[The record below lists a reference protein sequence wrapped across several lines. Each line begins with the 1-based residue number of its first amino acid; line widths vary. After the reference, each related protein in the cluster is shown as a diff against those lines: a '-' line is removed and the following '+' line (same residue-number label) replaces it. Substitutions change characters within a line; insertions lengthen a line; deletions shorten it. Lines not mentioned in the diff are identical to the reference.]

1 MQIQF
6 VRQVYFGTWL
16 ARINLVSCLFGINC
30 VTGMSCLIRRT
41 ALDDAGGLR
50 AFGGYLAEDYF
61 IAEQVQKKVRERG
74 RRKSIDLLSY
84 RSCCLHLGSCGKLH

>member
-1 MQIQF
+1 MRIQS
-6 VRQVYFGTWL
+6 VHQVYFGTWL

-61 IAEQVQKKVRERG
+61 IAEQVQKKVKEREEEG
-74 RRKSIDLLSY
+74 KVLLSY
-84 RSCCLHLGSCGKLH
+84 RSCCLHLGSCG

>member
-1 MQIQF
+1 MQIQS

-61 IAEQVQKKVRERG
+61 IAEQVQKKVRERE
-74 RRKSIDLLSY
+74 RKEEKY
-84 RSCCLHLGSCGKLH
+84 